1 MSLLSGIGGSCL
13 ETEKARSGTRRDS
26 SISLEDDASKRHA
39 PECVKSSLVSF
50 NLRIFED
57 QGTSTE
63 FGCLPSP
70 SPASSPS
77 VVAPMDVY
85 LRREDSHEYR
95 MMRFSGCIPS
105 QDKQAFEARDISLE
119 TSSWELVQDPA
130 CGRETLD
137 TPALSPKSTPIRPTK
152 VLESDSDISE
162 LALSVDSQPLSD
174 DTDAYK
180 EAVAEY
186 QLASKRSICGGDVAS
201 KRPRTCRGARKRPRG
216 EKQKAERGQEEG

>member
-13 ETEKARSGTRRDS
+13 ETEKVPSGTRRDS
-26 SISLEDDASKRHA
+26 SISLEDDDSKRHV
-39 PECVKSSLVSF
+39 PERVKSSLVSF
-50 NLRIFED
+50 NLRIFDEP
-57 QGTSTE
+57 QGISVE
-63 FGCLPSP
+63 HGCFPPS

-105 QDKQAFEARDISLE
+105 QDKLASEARNISLE
-119 TSSWELVQDPA
+119 TSSWELVQDSA

-137 TPALSPKSTPIRPTK
+137 TPALSSKSTPIRPTK
-152 VLESDSDISE
+152 KDSLSDSDVSE
-162 LALSVDSQPLSD
+162 LALSVDSQPLIE

-186 QLASKRSICGGDVAS
+186 QLASKRSMCVSPIPQSA
-201 KRPRTCRGARKRPRG
+201 
-216 EKQKAERGQEEG
+216 

>member
-13 ETEKARSGTRRDS
+13 ETEKVRSGTRRDS
-26 SISLEDDASKRHA
+26 SISLEDDASKRHS
-39 PECVKSSLVSF
+39 PERVKSSLVSF
-50 NLRIFED
+50 NLRMFDEP
-57 QGTSTE
+57 QGISAE
-63 FGCLPSP
+63 YGCLPTP

-105 QDKQAFEARDISLE
+105 QDKPVSGARDIPPE
-119 TSSWELVQDPA
+119 TSSWELVGEP
-130 CGRETLD
+130 EMPD
-137 TPALSPKSTPIRPTK
+137 TPALSPKSTPVRPTK
-152 VLESDSDISE
+152 VPELNSEISE

-201 KRPRTCRGARKRPRG
+201 KRPRICIGTRKRSRG
-216 EKQKAERGQEEG
+216 EKKRADGEQEEG

>member
-1 MSLLSGIGGSCL
+1 VNVTNMTGGTHS
-13 ETEKARSGTRRDS
+13 
-26 SISLEDDASKRHA
+26 
-39 PECVKSSLVSF
+39 PERVKSSLVSF
-50 NLRIFED
+50 NLRIFDEP
-57 QGTSTE
+57 QGIGAE
-63 FGCLPSP
+63 YGCLPTP

-105 QDKQAFEARDISLE
+105 EDKLASEARDISLE
-119 TSSWELVQDPA
+119 TSSWELVQDSA

-152 VLESDSDISE
+152 KDSLSGSDVSE

-174 DTDAYK
+174 DIEAYK

-186 QLASKRSICGGDVAS
+186 QLASKRSMYVSSIL
-201 KRPRTCRGARKRPRG
+201 
-216 EKQKAERGQEEG
+216 